1 MQQLFWFSVLKDAQP
16 RTVSGVRAKVR
27 FYVEGQISVHYIDK
41 FADRLTLVTYGWDS
55 DHSLTRIKRL
65 V

>member
-1 MQQLFWFSVLKDAQP
+1 MLKDAQTG
-16 RTVSGVRAKVR
+16 TVSVVRAKVR

-41 FADRLTLVTYGWDS
+41 FAYRLTLVTYGRDS